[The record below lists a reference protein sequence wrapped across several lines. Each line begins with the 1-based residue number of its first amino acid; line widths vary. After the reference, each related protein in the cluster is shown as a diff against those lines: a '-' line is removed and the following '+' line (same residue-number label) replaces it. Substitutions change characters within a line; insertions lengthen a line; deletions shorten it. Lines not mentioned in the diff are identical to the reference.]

1 MAHINSG
8 AWPCTEKIF
17 GCPDR
22 LLLYNRYLVKDFL
35 FSTANYLKFAIEL
48 RNESQVPA
56 RKS

>member
-22 LLLYNRYLVKDFL
+22 LLLYNRYLKNFL
-35 FSTANYLKFAIEL
+35 FPTANYLKFAIEF
-48 RNESQVPA
+48 RNESLFPA